1 MAELRGRLEELEQR
15 LERAEAALRNGHPW
29 GPRIPAVPMTFEDV
43 AVHFSR
49 QEWAELDD
57 EQRDLYR
64 GVMEDNYEMLMSL
77 YCDLSKPDLV
87 AQMEGEELS
96 MLVESNLTTEDVSQP
111 PAAVEPECLSCV
123 SDDGLME
130 MKIQEPCKK
139 NPLHLED
146 RSSPLVAVCEE
157 NCLHLEDRN
166 SPTVAVC
173 EEKSQHLEDRN
184 SPTVAVCEEKTQ
196 QLEDRN
202 SPVVAAIYS
211 ASHVPPEATAV
222 PVDLSQ
228 PTPSPSCPVT
238 TQCHEAV
245 ILNWCPSPPPAA
257 DAEVG
262 IPMEVPPEE
271 VTDKKPRVPEMP
283 SKALEEEE
291 NVKDAGNASPA
302 TAVDA
307 PEEAGKEMPGVCG
320 AMVQADPS
328 TGSPGEPVEGRT
340 ATFQR
345 GSSREKS
352 YSCLVCRKKFL
363 LKINLLIH
371 QRSHSNDTPYACP
384 HCNRTFMSKRKIGR
398 HLRARALKGFC
409 QPPEAEECSSR
420 APCPASQPHPA
431 TCETVWGK
439 PNPSRCPLSPGK
451 IMYTCNDCM
460 ENFSSQS
467 FLILHQRHHTKR
479 HCILCPC
486 CNRSFTWASDFVR
499 HQWSDTGGRP
509 YQCGICQK
517 TFKRR
522 YHLSVHQRIHV
533 RQERPCPHRD
543 QLPMPA
549 APV

>member
-1 MAELRGRLEELEQR
+1 
-15 LERAEAALRNGHPW
+15 
-29 GPRIPAVPMTFEDV
+29 VPMTFEDV

-64 GVMEDNYEMLMSL
+64 SVMEDNYEMLTSL

-96 MLVESNLTTEDVSQP
+96 LLVQSNLETEDVSQP
-111 PAAVEPECLSCV
+111 AAAPEYPSCV
-123 SDDGLME
+123 SDGSLME
-130 MKIQEPCKK
+130 MKIQEPCK
-139 NPLHLED
+139 
-146 RSSPLVAVCEE
+146 
-157 NCLHLEDRN
+157 
-166 SPTVAVC
+166 
-173 EEKSQHLEDRN
+173 EKSLH
-184 SPTVAVCEEKTQ
+184 
-196 QLEDRN
+196 LEDRN
-202 SPVVAAIYS
+202 SPVVAVCEEN
-211 ASHVPPEATAV
+211 SHIPPEATAV

-228 PTPSPSCPVT
+228 STPSPSCPLT

-245 ILNWCPSPPPAA
+245 TLNWCPSPPPAAA

-262 IPMEVPPEE
+262 IPMEVPPE
-271 VTDKKPRVPEMP
+271 VTEKKSAVPEVP
-283 SKALEEEE
+283 LKAVEKEEKAKE
-291 NVKDAGNASPA
+291 AGNGSPA
-302 TAVDA
+302 PAVDV
-307 PEEAGKEMPGVCG
+307 PEEVGKETPDVCG

-328 TGSPGEPVEGRT
+328 TGTPGEPVEGRT

-345 GSSREKS
+345 GSSRDKS
-352 YSCLVCRKKFL
+352 YSCLVCRKNFL

-371 QRSHSNDTPYACP
+371 QRSHSNDTPYVCS
-384 HCNRTFMSKRKIGR
+384 HCDRTFMSKKKIRR
-398 HLRARALKGFC
+398 HLRAWALKGFC
-409 QPPEAEECSSR
+409 QPPEAEECPSR
-420 APCPASQPHPA
+420 APCPASQPHP
-431 TCETVWGK
+431 TTVWGK
-439 PNPSRCPLSPGK
+439 PNPGRCPLSPGK

-467 FLILHQRHHTKR
+467 FLILHQRRHAKH

-499 HQWSDTGGRP
+499 HQWSNTGGRP

-522 YHLSVHQRIHV
+522 YHLSVHQQIHV
-533 RQERPCPHRD
+533 RQERLYPHRD
-543 QLPMPA
+543 QLPVPA

>member
-15 LERAEAALRNGHPW
+15 LERAEAALRSGHPW

-64 GVMEDNYEMLMSL
+64 SVMEDNYEMLMSL
-77 YCDLSKPDLV
+77 CRLHSRWFGSHRCCP
-87 AQMEGEELS
+87 GELS
-96 MLVESNLTTEDVSQP
+96 WGYFPASLPLTGILQPSNGLLCLLSP
-111 PAAVEPECLSCV
+111 LAALGGGQVHAGVGSKWSV
-123 SDDGLME
+123 
-130 MKIQEPCKK
+130 
-139 NPLHLED
+139 
-146 RSSPLVAVCEE
+146 SSP
-157 NCLHLEDRN
+157 
-166 SPTVAVC
+166 
-173 EEKSQHLEDRN
+173 
-184 SPTVAVCEEKTQ
+184 
-196 QLEDRN
+196 
-202 SPVVAAIYS
+202 
-211 ASHVPPEATAV
+211 SHVPPEATAV
-222 PVDLSQ
+222 PVDLRQ

-257 DAEVG
+257 ADAEVG
-262 IPMEVPPEE
+262 IPIEVPPEE
-271 VTDKKPRVPEMP
+271 VTEKKLRVPEMP

-291 NVKDAGNASPA
+291 NVKDAGNGSPA
-302 TAVDA
+302 AAVDA

-320 AMVQADPS
+320 AVVQEDRS

-340 ATFQR
+340 ATFPR
-345 GSSREKS
+345 ASSREKS
-352 YSCLVCRKKFL
+352 YSCLVCRKNFL

-371 QRSHSNDTPYACP
+371 QRSHSNDTPYVCP
-384 HCNRTFMSKRKIGR
+384 HCDRTFMSKRKIRR

-420 APCPASQPHPA
+420 APCPASQPHPV

-499 HQWSDTGGRP
+499 HQWSNTGGRP

-533 RQERPCPHRD
+533 RQERPCPHRE

>member
-1 MAELRGRLEELEQR
+1 MAELRGRLQDLEQR
-15 LERAEAALRNGHPW
+15 LERAEAALRSGHPW
-29 GPRIPAVPMTFEDV
+29 GPRIPTVPMTFEDV

-49 QEWAELDD
+49 QEWAKLDD

-64 GVMEDNYEMLMSL
+64 SVMEDNYEMLMSL

-96 MLVESNLTTEDVSQP
+96 MLVESNPKTDDVSQL
-111 PAAVEPECLSCV
+111 PAAVEPECLRCV
-123 SDDGLME
+123 SDGGLME
-130 MKIQEPCKK
+130 MKIQESCKE
-139 NPLHLED
+139 NALHLE
-146 RSSPLVAVCEE
+146 E
-157 NCLHLEDRN
+157 
-166 SPTVAVC
+166 
-173 EEKSQHLEDRN
+173 
-184 SPTVAVCEEKTQ
+184 
-196 QLEDRN
+196 RN
-202 SPVVAAIYS
+202 SPVVLTIPSLAFTA
-211 ASHVPPEATAV
+211 HLPPEATAV
-222 PVDLSQ
+222 LVDLSQ
-228 PTPSPSCPVT
+228 ATSSPPCPLT

-257 DAEVG
+257 ADAEVG
-262 IPMEVPPEE
+262 ISVEVPPQE
-271 VTDKKPRVPEMP
+271 VTEKKQTVPEMP

-291 NVKDAGNASPA
+291 NVKNAGNGSPDM
-302 TAVDA
+302 AVDV
-307 PEEAGKEMPGVCG
+307 PEEAGKEMTDVCG
-320 AMVQADPS
+320 ATVQADPS
-328 TGSPGEPVEGRT
+328 TGIPGEPVEGRT
-340 ATFQR
+340 ATFHR
-345 GSSREKS
+345 SSSRKKS
-352 YSCLVCRKKFL
+352 YSCLVCRKNFL

-371 QRSHSNDTPYACP
+371 QRSHSNDTPYVCS
-384 HCNRTFMSKRKIGR
+384 HCNRIFMSKRKIRR
-398 HLRARALKGFC
+398 HLRSWALKGFC

-420 APCPASQPHPA
+420 APGPVSQPHPT

-451 IMYTCNDCM
+451 IMYTCSDCM

-467 FLILHQRHHTKR
+467 FLILHQHRHTKR

-499 HQWSDTGGRP
+499 HHWSNTGGRP

-522 YHLSVHQRIHV
+522 YHLSVHQRIHM
-533 RQERPCPHRD
+533 RQERPYPHRD